1 MNFSDNIHIYSE
13 PFSPDGNI
21 SGDGATKLLGAVSL
35 TPLELLLR
43 ETIQNSWDASIG
55 QATQPSYGIK
65 IRSLNENEKIVC
77 GLFSQIFPLPVQKK
91 KKL

>member
-1 MNFSDNIHIYSE
+1 MHFSDNIHIYSE

-65 IRSLNENEKIVC
+65 IRSLNENEK
-77 GLFSQIFPLPVQKK
+77 K
-91 KKL
+91 